1 MSIRERVLRVVS
13 RRALAGVA
21 AALLLYAAVGFLV
34 VPRIVL
40 SKLPPAL
47 SAALHRPVTLKG
59 AKANPFVL
67 SLTLEGLR
75 IGEKEGPEAFV
86 TVERL
91 FANAQLSSLYHRGP
105 VLSEAVLEAP
115 VISIARTGPETLSI
129 SDLVEELSREKPD
142 SEPARFSVANIRV
155 ERGAILFDDRPAGAK
170 HAVTE
175 VKVGVPFLSNLPV
188 DQDVFT
194 EPYLGAKVNGAA
206 FEMRGKSKPF
216 HGTRETTLDLD
227 LAGID
232 LPFYFAYVPAEWAK
246 RLTSGRLDTQLALS
260 FRQEAGRDPA
270 VILSG
275 RAALREL
282 LVSGEGTKPL
292 LGLKRL
298 EIVLASADPLRR
310 DVRLKSVTV
319 EAPELR
325 VHRDRGGGFPVAEKL
340 LGALAG
346 APAPEAGGE
355 KRPEASWRVDVDSFG
370 VSNGQIHFRDERPRR
385 PFETVAGE
393 ISIAAAGISNVP
405 GKTAT
410 LRVSTTTDAG
420 ERLDYAATLTLDPLA
435 SEGTLSIAGI
445 PLRRYA
451 PYYENGLLFAF
462 EDGTLD
468 FETKYR
474 WPVAGGLAALSD
486 LSVGVRDVR
495 ARKNG
500 EKEEFLRI
508 PSLSLAGGSIDP
520 EKREA
525 GAASLVVSGANV
537 RVAREKDGRID
548 LAKLAKEEPVP
559 APERPAATGTTAG
572 GGGWTARLAAVSLE
586 KGSVRFTDEAAL
598 HPVTLVL
605 APIGVSVE
613 GLSTARGE
621 KGKVRGK
628 LALNG
633 KGSLA
638 VAGTFGLS
646 PVLAQLKVEA
656 AGVELPPLF
665 GYAPPNVQLS
675 LTRGTLSASGTVSA
689 KEGPDGALAFDWAGE
704 ASCGKLTLVD
714 PVTGEDFLSWD
725 SLRFDGTKAASS
737 PPSFV
742 AEKVALTDFFA
753 RVELDENGTLNLRRA
768 FGLAEPPPVD
778 DAAAESAMARESAS
792 GPPPA
797 VASAAPVSVAPAAT
811 AGGAA
816 SVRIDAVTLQGG
828 RLYVEDRFV
837 KPGYRADLKDVGGR
851 ISGLSSVAGTRAEV
865 DLRGSLESSAPL
877 EITGTFNPFS
887 ATSFADIEVAFRDI
901 DLVPMTPYF
910 VKYAGYSVQKG
921 RLTMNVAY
929 KLNERRLEAQNSFL
943 VDQFTFGEKVESPTA
958 TKLPV
963 KLAVSLLKDP
973 DGVIRLDVPISGSV
987 DDPKFRVG
995 PIVWKIVGNI
1005 LVKAVSSPFALLGR
1019 LGGGKEELS
1028 FVDFAPG
1035 VSTLDAEAVK
1045 RLDALAVALGKR
1057 PALNLEIEGKADAE
1071 KDAEGLRRLLYERKV
1086 KARKAEDLAK
1096 AGNPPPSVDDVVVPE
1111 EEWPEYLERAYG
1123 KERFP
1128 KPRTALGLVKKIP
1141 VEEMEKLILANIV
1154 VTPDDLRQLALDR
1167 ASEVKGR
1174 LLGPGQVA
1182 PDRVFL
1188 VDPAPAAEA
1197 KPGEPL
1203 TRAVF
1208 ALR

>member
-1 MSIRERVLRVVS
+1 MSIRERALRVVS
-13 RRALAGVA
+13 RRALVGVA

-34 VPRIVL
+34 VPRVVVA
-40 SKLPPAL
+40 KLPPTL

-75 IGEKEGPEAFV
+75 IGEKEGPGAFV

-115 VISIARTGPETLSI
+115 SISIARTGPGTLSI
-129 SDLVEELSREKPD
+129 SDLVEEFSKEKPD

-155 ERGAILFDDRPAGAK
+155 ERGAILFDDRPARTK

-175 VKVGVPFLSNLPV
+175 LKVGVPFLSNLPV

-194 EPYLGAKVNGAA
+194 EPFLGAKVNGAA
-206 FEMRGKSKPF
+206 FELKGRSKPF
-216 HGTRETTLDLD
+216 HGTRETTLDVD
-227 LAGID
+227 LADID
-232 LPFYFAYVPAEWAK
+232 LPYYLAYVPAEWAK

-282 LVSGEGTKPL
+282 FVSGEGTKPL

-319 EAPELR
+319 EAPEIR
-325 VHRDRGGGFPVAEKL
+325 VHRDRGGGFPVVEKL
-340 LGALAG
+340 LGAFTG
-346 APAPEAGGE
+346 EPAPGPTAETAKSKGG
-355 KRPEASWRVDVDSFG
+355 SWRVDVNSFAVAG
-370 VSNGQIHFRDERPRR
+370 GRIHFRDERPRR
-385 PFETVAGE
+385 PFEAVAGE
-393 ISIAAAGISNVP
+393 ISIAATGISTVP
-405 GKTAT
+405 GKAAT
-410 LRVSTTTDAG
+410 LKASTTTDAG
-420 ERLDYAATLTLDPLA
+420 ERLDYVATLTLDPLA
-435 SEGTLSIAGI
+435 SEGTLSLAGI
-445 PLRRYA
+445 PLKRYA
-451 PYYENGLLFAF
+451 PYYEDGLLFAF

-468 FETKYR
+468 VATKYR

-486 LSVGVRDVR
+486 LSVGVKDVR

-500 EKEEFLRI
+500 EKQDFLRI
-508 PSLSLAGGSIDP
+508 PSVSMTGGSVDP
-520 EKREA
+520 AKREA
-525 GAASLVVSGANV
+525 GVASLVVTGANV
-537 RVAREKDGRID
+537 KIVREKDGSID
-548 LAKLAKEEPVP
+548 LARLVKKEP
-559 APERPAATGTTAG
+559 ASAQERPGGTEPGVG
-572 GGGWTARLAAVSLE
+572 GGEWTARLASVSLE
-586 KGSVRFTDEAAL
+586 KGSVRFVDEAAP
-598 HPVTLVL
+598 HPVTLEI

-613 GLSTARGE
+613 ELSTARGE

-628 LALNG
+628 VALNG

-646 PVLAQLKVEA
+646 PVLAQLRLDA
-656 AGVELPPLF
+656 AGLELPPF
-665 GYAPPNVQLS
+665 AGYAPETVQVS
-675 LTRGTLSASGTVSA
+675 LTRGTLSAKGEVSV
-689 KEGPDGALAFDWAGE
+689 KEGPDGALAFGWEGE
-704 ASCGKLTLVD
+704 ATCGKLALLD
-714 PVTGEDFLSWD
+714 PTAGQDLLSWD
-725 SLRFDGTKAASS
+725 SLRLGGMKATSS

-742 AEKVALTDFFA
+742 AGTVALTDFSA
-753 RVELDENGTLNLRRA
+753 RIELDEAGKLNLRRA

-778 DAAAESAMARESAS
+778 DAAAESAMAGGEAPA
-792 GPPPA
+792 PPPA
-797 VASAAPVSVAPAAT
+797 AAAAPPAAPVGDVT
-811 AGGAA
+811 L
-816 SVRIDAVTLQGG
+816 VRIDALTLQGG
-828 RLYVEDRFV
+828 RLHVDDRFV

-887 ATSFADIEVAFRDI
+887 AASYADIKVAFRDI

-929 KLNERRLEAQNSFL
+929 RLNERRLEAQNSFL

-995 PIVWKIVGNI
+995 PIVWKIIGNI
-1005 LVKAVSSPFALLGR
+1005 LVKAISSPFALLGR

-1035 VSTLDAEAVK
+1035 VSALDAEAVR
-1045 RLDALAVALGKR
+1045 RLDALATALGKR
-1057 PALNLEIEGKADAE
+1057 PALTLEVEGKVDVE
-1071 KDAEGLRRLLYERKV
+1071 KDAEGLRTLLYERKV
-1086 KARKAEDLAK
+1086 KARKAEALAK
-1096 AGNPPPSVDDVVVPE
+1096 AGSPVPPVDEVVVPK

-1141 VEEMEKLILANIV
+1141 PEEMEKLILANLAIS
-1154 VTPDDLRQLALDR
+1154 PDDLRQLALAR
-1167 ASEVKGR
+1167 ASAVKAH

-1188 VDPAPAAEA
+1188 VDPAPAGEA
-1197 KPGEPL
+1197 KPGESR
-1203 TRAVF
+1203 TRAAFV
-1208 ALR
+1208 LK